1 MNEVDNYIKDLPFE
15 RQEKI
20 KELILYIKNSYPEHK
35 LTCDY
40 GPKTKFPVFK
50 DNKGSNY
57 IGIACQ
63 KEYLAIHFGRYYCT
77 EIIASANNR
86 IKTGVGCVK
95 IPYTIPFP
103 FEEIKKAVNKCFK
116 EVNDVE
122 M

>member
-1 MNEVDNYIKDLPFE
+1 MNETDGYINNLPPE

-20 KELILYIKNSYPEHK
+20 KQIIFYIRDKYPQHK
-35 LTCDY
+35 LSCDY

-50 DNKGSNY
+50 DNKETNY

-63 KEYLAIHFGRYYCT
+63 KEYMVIHFGKYHCT

-95 IPYTIPFP
+95 IPYTIQFP
-103 FEEIKKAVNKCFK
+103 FEKIKIAVDECFK
-116 EVNDVE
+116 EA
-122 M
+122 